1 MKLHTSRPAGINT
14 FTGYGEGFVLVNG
27 QRLDH
32 SVIVLPDRLIE
43 GWAGSFE
50 TLTAAELASLA
61 ELGSE
66 VVLLGTGSLLRFP
79 APQMMREAQPALA
92 RAGLGLEVMDVKAA
106 CRTYNILIAEERK
119 VAAALLLP

>member
-1 MKLHTSRPAGINT
+1 MKLHTSRPSGINT

-27 QRLDH
+27 DRLER

-43 GWAGSFE
+43 GWAGSYE
-50 TLTAAELASLA
+50 TLSVAELTALA

-66 VVLLGTGSLLRFP
+66 VLLLGTGSLLRFP
-79 APQMMREAQPALA
+79 APQLMREVQPVLA

-106 CRTYNILIAEERK
+106 CRTYNILIAEGRK